1 MEPTYSVRMPP
12 PPDDPL
18 PPPAEA
24 EAVPAGEKRQPGSEP
39 ACMSPDTLSELSMV
53 LLLLAAAAAAAT
65 AALFL
70 GLVLVVMLE
79 V

>member
-1 MEPTYSVRMPP
+1 MRPPPPEPTYSVRIP

-18 PPPAEA
+18 PAEA
-24 EAVPAGEKRQPGSEP
+24 DPAGEKRQPGSEP
-39 ACMSPDTLSELSMV
+39 ACISPDTLSELSMV
-53 LLLLAAAAAAAT
+53 LLLLAAAAAK